1 MANGGIQPVSSGT
14 KTDATLDQALTSFKT
29 LSTRGYESL
38 FFTVTASVQA
48 FDQFQI
54 DMKPYHSDAAYV
66 TLAGPTTAT
75 DFTSP
80 VQPLVHCSGNLAALS
95 GASGWGLIDV
105 RGIDEID
112 FKVAF
117 AADNGTYVFSWGLQ

>member
-1 MANGGIQPVSSGT
+1 MAFIGPRSSGT

-29 LSTRGYESL
+29 LNTRAYESL
-38 FFTVTASVQA
+38 FFKVTASVQA

-54 DMKPYHSDAAYV
+54 DIKPYAADASYV
-66 TLAGPTTAT
+66 TLAGPTTGT

-80 VQPLVHCSGNLAALS
+80 VQPLVHCSANLAALS
-95 GASGWGLIDV
+95 AASAWGLIDV
-105 RGIDEID
+105 RGIDEVD